1 MLQFLT
7 IVGAVLVSMVVYTA
21 IVFTF
26 MYSKL
31 YVKMIKKMS
40 EQVYKVYD
48 VDDL

>member
-21 IVFTF
+21 IVFAF
-26 MYSKL
+26 MHSKL
-31 YVKMIKKMS
+31 YVKMIKKMCS
-40 EQVYKVYD
+40 QVYDIYD

>member
-7 IVGAVLVSMVVYTA
+7 IVGAVLVSMVAYTA
-21 IVFTF
+21 IVFAF